1 VSIVFAI
8 KCFDEAYKN
17 YLAFLVNIFS
27 KSLAILA
34 ERVIILYMDTTK
46 LLEKIGAA
54 LGIVGAFLAA
64 AGFGA
69 YGYPAFTLSSL
80 LLTFTA
86 YRQGNKNLLA
96 MQGAFLTANLIGI
109 YTFVI

>member
-1 VSIVFAI
+1 MFRGT
-8 KCFDEAYKN
+8 D
-17 YLAFLVNIFS
+17 
-27 KSLAILA
+27 
-34 ERVIILYMDTTK
+34 IILSMDSTK
-46 LLEKIGAA
+46 TLEKIGAA

-64 AGFGA
+64 AGFGV

-80 LLTFTA
+80 LLSFTA
-86 YRQGNKNLLA
+86 YRQANRALLS

>member
-1 VSIVFAI
+1 M
-8 KCFDEAYKN
+8 
-17 YLAFLVNIFS
+17 FS
-27 KSLAILA
+27 
-34 ERVIILYMDTTK
+34 MDSTK
-46 LLEKIGAA
+46 TLEKIGAA

-86 YRQGNKNLLA
+86 YRQSNKNLLA
-96 MQGAFLTANLIGI
+96 MQGAFLTANVIGI